1 MAYEKIYTRRNWVN
15 KSEGTTTPLNATN
28 LNVMDYALNE
38 LDNRVI
44 DQELIKAD
52 KATVLEMVRDIS
64 YDESTGILLVTYL
77 NGKTATLDTKLEKLA
92 VNFSYDE
99 EKEKLIITLDDG
111 TTQEVDL
118 SALITQYEFLDSD
131 TLAFSID
138 ENGKVS
144 AIVKEGS
151 IQEKHLQPNYLADI
165 KVEAENAKKSKE
177 ASATSESNAKESE
190 TNSAASAVM
199 SESYAHGGTESR
211 DCEDTDNAKYYME
224 RAKEVSAIQVATTE
238 SAGIVKPDG
247 ESIVMGDDGLIKL
260 PDDTYSKISELP
272 IKTRIFRA
280 VGENTAN
287 NGTATLVC
295 PDLDELKDGDIFII
309 RIENNASY
317 MLEKFFIYKGKWYG
331 AYAQCGLDGLTNT
344 ALNQSYPFWYA
355 NHDYLYTFNEER
367 FVYLGV
373 IPYVSSS
380 NEYKPGGASSDKN
393 ILFTKYG
400 AYKLWED
407 VSGNAMNLIQYGVL
421 DTVSAGAAI
430 TEQIDLST
438 DTPVLIMAWG
448 STASA
453 AYGYEDSAGV
463 YGVGCYYRVLHNYY
477 ASAANYNA
485 GTISYQ
491 ISGAT
496 LAQSTNI
503 PFTLTSVP
511 ASQLI
516 NLVATKGYV
525 VRYSVYQLKR

>member
-1 MAYEKIYTRRNWVN
+1 MAYSKVYSRINWVN
-15 KSEGTTTPLNATN
+15 RSDGTTTPLGATN
-28 LNVMDYALNE
+28 LNGMDYALNE

-52 KATVLEMVRDIS
+52 KATVLEMVRDVS

-77 NGKTATLDTKLEKLA
+77 NGTTATLDTKLEKLA

-99 EKEKLIITLDDG
+99 EKEKLITTLDDG

-165 KVEAENAKKSKE
+165 KVEAENARKSKE
-177 ASATSESNAKESE
+177 AAAVSEANAKASE
-190 TNSAASAVM
+190 TNSAASAVL

-211 DCEDTDNAKYYME
+211 EGEDTDNAKYYME

-247 ESIVMGDDGLIKL
+247 DTIVMGDDGLIKL
-260 PDDTYSKISELP
+260 PDNTYSKISELP

-287 NGTATLVC
+287 SGSATIICL
-295 PDLDELKDGDIFII
+295 DLDELKDGDVFII
-309 RIENNASY
+309 RIESDAGYSR
-317 MLEKFFIYKGKWYG
+317 KKSFTYKESEYG
-331 AYAQCGLDGLTNT
+331 AYAQHGLGEIVNT
-344 ALNQSYPFWYA
+344 ELNQYYPYWYA
-355 NHDYLYTFNEER
+355 NHDYLYTFNGEC

-373 IPYVSSS
+373 VPYVISSS
-380 NEYKPGGASSDKN
+380 VYSAASTSDKN
-393 ILFTKYG
+393 KLFTKWG
-400 AYKLWED
+400 ANDLWGH
-407 VSGNAMNLIQYGVL
+407 VIQLKQYGVL
-421 DTVSAGAAI
+421 YTVSEGAAI
-430 TEQIDLST
+430 TEPIYLSV
-438 DTPVLIMAWG
+438 DEPVLIMAWG

-453 AYGYEDSAGV
+453 SYGYDDSAGV
-463 YGVGCYYRVLHNYY
+463 YGVGCYYRVLHDYY

-485 GTISYQ
+485 GTKSYQ

-503 PFTLTSVP
+503 PFALTSVP

-525 VRYSVYQLKR
+525 VRYSVYRLEM

>member
-1 MAYEKIYTRRNWVN
+1 MAYSKVYSRINWIN
-15 KSEGTTTPLNATN
+15 RSDGTTTPLGATN
-28 LNVMDYALNE
+28 LNGMDYALNE

-52 KATVLEMVRDIS
+52 KATVLEMVRDVS

-77 NGKTATLDTKLEKLA
+77 NGKTTTLDTKLEKLA

-177 ASATSESNAKESE
+177 AAAVSEANAKASE
-190 TNSAASAVM
+190 TNSAASAVL

-211 DCEDTDNAKYYME
+211 GGEDTDNAKYYME

-247 ESIVMGDDGLIKL
+247 DTIVMGDDGLIKL
-260 PDDTYSKISELP
+260 PDNTYSKISELP

-287 NGTATLVC
+287 SGYATLIC
-295 PDLDELKDGDIFII
+295 PDLDELKDGDIFLI
-309 RIENNASY
+309 RVENNASH
-317 MLEKFFIYKGKWYG
+317 LCKKSIAYKEIEYG
-331 AYAQCGLDGLTNT
+331 AYAQYGLGGNVN
-344 ALNQSYPFWYA
+344 AESNQYYPYWYA
-355 NHDYLYTFNEER
+355 NHDYMYTFNGEC

-373 IPYVSSS
+373 VPHVIISSVYS
-380 NEYKPGGASSDKN
+380 AASTSDAN
-393 ILFTKYG
+393 TLFTKYG
-400 AYKLWED
+400 AHQLWMDVLDRTMKLK
-407 VSGNAMNLIQYGVL
+407 QYGII
-421 DTVSAGAAI
+421 DTVSAGATI
-430 TEQIDLST
+430 TEPIDLYA
-438 DTPVLIMAWG
+438 DIPVLIMAWG
-448 STASA
+448 SAASA

-463 YGVGCYYRVLHNYY
+463 YGSGCYYRVLHDYY
-477 ASAANYNA
+477 SSAANYA
-485 GTISYQ
+485 SGTESYQ
-491 ISGAT
+491 ISGGT
-496 LAQSTNI
+496 LMQTTNV

-511 ASQLI
+511 ASRLI

-525 VRYSVYQLKR
+525 VRYSVYQLRW